1 MFIIIS
7 TDTLVDSW
15 HLPSQFL
22 HKTGLPQL
30 KQRLPTQPYCYDG
43 VSPQLPSASHR
54 VAPFLD
60 LLLLDLHHLQKSVH
74 HLKKSLKRMKGK
86 MPTGEGEGHPGKL
99 RYK

>member
-1 MFIIIS
+1 
-7 TDTLVDSW
+7 
-15 HLPSQFL
+15 
-22 HKTGLPQL
+22 
-30 KQRLPTQPYCYDG
+30 
-43 VSPQLPSASHR
+43 

-60 LLLLDLHHLQKSVH
+60 LPLLDLHHLQKSVH